1 MAKKK
6 LKKDK
11 DGNIIL
17 ETNDNYYVSPK
28 EFGELIQTFY
38 ETGELTDEL
47 VLMASKI
54 AYRLAYRPNFINYSY
69 RDDMIGDA
77 VIKIVAA
84 LQNKKFNHEKGNPF
98 SYFTKIA
105 VNAFCNRI
113 KKEKKQH
120 EAVMGYQEEMYNE
133 LMSDVMNS
141 RKVRI
146 DSNSLTGSEE

>member
-1 MAKKK
+1 MKKK
-6 LKKDK
+6 QSEKGDK
-11 DGNIIL
+11 N
-17 ETNDNYYVSPK
+17 TDNYYVNPK
-28 EFGELIQTFY
+28 EFGELIQKFY
-38 ETGELTDEL
+38 NTDVLSDEL

-54 AYRLAYRPNFINYSY
+54 AYRLAYRPNFINYTY

-105 VNAFCNRI
+105 INAFRNRI

-120 EAVMGYQEEMYNE
+120 DAVTAYQEEMYNE
-133 LMSDVMNS
+133 LMDNVMNS
-141 RKVRI
+141 RKIRVHSENI
-146 DSNSLTGSEE
+146 DESPQE